1 MIFPVMVPEVVTM
14 PPVAVE
20 TTVRRRPP
28 VYSNILNLQHCM
40 MQNKNLC
47 PRVRKR
53 LEKLIR
59 QIEASDESQKRKT
72 ASKEE
77 EITL

>member
-1 MIFPVMVPEVVTM
+1 MIFPVMVPEMVSM
-14 PPVAVE
+14 PPVAAE
-20 TTVRRRPP
+20 TVTVRRRPP

-40 MQNKNLC
+40 MENKNLC

-53 LEKLIR
+53 LERLIQ
-59 QIEASDESQKRKT
+59 QIESESETKQKS

-77 EITL
+77 LTL

>member
-1 MIFPVMVPEVVTM
+1 MIFPVTVPDVVTM
-14 PPVAVE
+14 PPVAAE
-20 TTVRRRPP
+20 MTVRRRPP

-40 MQNKNLC
+40 LQNKNLC

-59 QIEASDESQKRKT
+59 QIEQEESPKQKK

-77 EITL
+77 ELTL